1 MTTKKQTGLRID
13 DDLLKRLSQAAKA
26 DGRSV
31 NQQVIYY
38 IRKALDAKETA

>member
-13 DDLLKRLSQAAKA
+13 EELLLKLTKAAKE

-38 IRKALDAKETA
+38 IRKELSERERK